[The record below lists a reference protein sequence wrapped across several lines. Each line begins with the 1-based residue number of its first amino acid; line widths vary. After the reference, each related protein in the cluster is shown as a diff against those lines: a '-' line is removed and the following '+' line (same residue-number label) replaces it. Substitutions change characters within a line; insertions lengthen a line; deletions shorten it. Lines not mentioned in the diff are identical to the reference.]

1 LVLCLDAGN
10 IKSYPGSGTT
20 WTDVIGGD
28 NGTLTNG
35 PTYSNGNIVF
45 DGIDDYVSSV
55 SNLTLGG
62 SFSISLWLKHSN
74 TNVTQERYITL
85 GSDRIIIQE
94 DTNSNLNVYVTDGT
108 QQNLWVWGRNN
119 NGQLGVNNTT
129 IRSTPVTTILGET
142 NWKSVS
148 CREGNTAAIKTD
160 GTLWTWGLN
169 SNGQLGVNN
178 TASRLT
184 PVTTILGGTNW
195 KSVAC
200 GGYHIVAIKT
210 DGTLWNWGSNL
221 FGQLGV
227 NDITSRST
235 PVTTILGGTNWKSVA
250 GGLYHTA
257 AIKTDGTLWNWGF
270 NSYGQLGVNDTPT
283 RSTPVTTILG
293 GTNWKSVSCREG
305 NTAAIKTDGTLWTWG
320 RNDRGQLGVNDNIAR
335 STPVTTI
342 LGGTNWK
349 SVSCGGYHTSAIK
362 TDGTLWLWGFNN
374 NGQLGVNNTIFRST
388 PVTTILGGTNWK
400 SVDCGGGNTAAIKT
414 DGTLWTWGYNFY
426 GSLGVNNTTYRST
439 PVTTILGGTNWK
451 SVSGGSFH
459 TSAIKTDG
467 TFINDDSVSTTI
479 SNSAYT
485 NIVATSN
492 GTTLKLYQNSNL
504 LSTTTLNGTLSS
516 TDVSYTISDVLDGF
530 AGNIANIVIYNKE
543 LTSSEVQQNFN
554 ALRGRFGI

>member
-1 LVLCLDAGN
+1 VGLAHSPSIITQNLVLCLDAGN

-160 GTLWTWGLN
+160 GTLWTWG
-169 SNGQLGVNN
+169 
-178 TASRLT
+178 
-184 PVTTILGGTNW
+184 
-195 KSVAC
+195 
-200 GGYHIVAIKT
+200 
-210 DGTLWNWGSNL
+210 
-221 FGQLGV
+221 
-227 NDITSRST
+227 
-235 PVTTILGGTNWKSVA
+235 
-250 GGLYHTA
+250 
-257 AIKTDGTLWNWGF
+257 
-270 NSYGQLGVNDTPT
+270 
-283 RSTPVTTILG
+283 
-293 GTNWKSVSCREG
+293 
-305 NTAAIKTDGTLWTWG
+305 

-349 SVSCGGYHTSAIK
+349 SVSCGNLHTLAIK
-362 TDGTLWLWGFNN
+362 YEPD
-374 NGQLGVNNTIFRST
+374 
-388 PVTTILGGTNWK
+388 P
-400 SVDCGGGNTAAIKT
+400 
-414 DGTLWTWGYNFY
+414 
-426 GSLGVNNTTYRST
+426 
-439 PVTTILGGTNWK
+439 
-451 SVSGGSFH
+451 
-459 TSAIKTDG
+459 
-467 TFINDDSVSTTI
+467 
-479 SNSAYT
+479 
-485 NIVATSN
+485 
-492 GTTLKLYQNSNL
+492 
-504 LSTTTLNGTLSS
+504 
-516 TDVSYTISDVLDGF
+516 
-530 AGNIANIVIYNKE
+530 
-543 LTSSEVQQNFN
+543 
-554 ALRGRFGI
+554 

>member
-1 LVLCLDAGN
+1 MGLAHSPSIITQNLVLCLDAGN

-45 DGIDDYVSSV
+45 DGVNDIVSSV

-74 TNVTQERYITL
+74 ANITQERYITL

-94 DTNSNLNVYVTDGT
+94 DTSSNLNVYVTDGT
-108 QQNLWVWGRNN
+108 QQNLWNWGRN
-119 NGQLGVNNTT
+119 
-129 IRSTPVTTILGET
+129 S
-142 NWKSVS
+142 S
-148 CREGNTAAIKTD
+148 
-160 GTLWTWGLN
+160 
-169 SNGQLGVNN
+169 
-178 TASRLT
+178 
-184 PVTTILGGTNW
+184 
-195 KSVAC
+195 
-200 GGYHIVAIKT
+200 
-210 DGTLWNWGSNL
+210 
-221 FGQLGV
+221 GQLGV
-227 NDITSRST
+227 NDTTHRST
-235 PVTTILGGTNWKSVA
+235 PVTTILGGTNWKSVDC
-250 GGLYHTA
+250 GSDHTA
-257 AIKTDGTLWNWGF
+257 AIKTDGTLWLWGYNTDGQLGVNDTIWRSTPVTTILGGTNWKFIACGF
-270 NSYGQLGVNDTPT
+270 THTSAIKTDGTLWTWGYNSYGQLGVNDITS